1 MKCFRIEIVWGK
13 NCEKN
18 HCEKNNE
25 KAQAPGR
32 VPADSFDNRD
42 CGPPEVRHCDEEDSA
57 RRDEEGGGRGS
68 GGASRK
74 IEPGRNRG
82 GNTGSLFY
90 PQTAAYSYPKPKLI
104 QYDSGIT
111 HTRRHAMVFLPADYD
126 AAKTYPVLYLLHG
139 WGGSHRTWA
148 NKKANIILQNL
159 YYFEDV
165 PEMIVVCPNSN
176 VNAAE
181 SVEGLSFTESLEP
194 FDATPEEVVKYLK
207 PYIECHFS
215 VKKGRKNA
223 AVAGNSLGGRN
234 ALALAYK
241 YPKQFGSVGSF
252 SPSVSVEAANGTGLK
267 APLRDLNLPENK
279 HRPFDVLMLMVGRSD
294 KVCGNVSYELDRYM
308 KAQNISHDFYDTAG
322 GHETTVWQ
330 NGLYNFAKK
339 LYRK

>member
-1 MKCFRIEIVWGK
+1 MRKTTKKRRRRAAFLLILLITGIAVLKSGIVTKRIQRGETKKAVAA
-13 NCEKN
+13 EVEAL
-18 HCEKNNE
+18 HE
-25 KAQAPGR
+25 KA
-32 VPADSFDNRD
+32 NRD
-42 CGPPEVRHCDEEDSA
+42 GIVEETPDPYFI
-57 RRDEEGGGRGS
+57 
-68 GGASRK
+68 RK
-74 IEPGRNRG
+74 QPG
-82 GNTGSLFY
+82 
-90 PQTAAYSYPKPKLI
+90 YSYPKPKLI

-126 AAKTYPVLYLLHG
+126 AAE
-139 WGGSHRTWA
+139 R
-148 NKKANIILQNL
+148 
-159 YYFEDV
+159 
-165 PEMIVVCPNSN
+165 
-176 VNAAE
+176 
-181 SVEGLSFTESLEP
+181 VEGLSFTESLEP

-207 PYIECHFS
+207 PYIERHFS
-215 VKKGRKNA
+215 VKKGRKST

-267 APLRDLNLPENK
+267 APLRDLNLPKNK
-279 HRPFDVLMLMVGRSD
+279 NRPFDVLMVMVGRSD

>member
-1 MKCFRIEIVWGK
+1 MITGIAVLKSGIVTKRIQREETKKAVAA
-13 NCEKN
+13 EVEAL
-18 HCEKNNE
+18 HE
-25 KAQAPGR
+25 KA
-32 VPADSFDNRD
+32 NRD
-42 CGPPEVRHCDEEDSA
+42 GIVEETPDPYFI
-57 RRDEEGGGRGS
+57 
-68 GGASRK
+68 RK
-74 IEPGRNRG
+74 QPG
-82 GNTGSLFY
+82 
-90 PQTAAYSYPKPKLI
+90 YSYPNQKLI

-126 AAKTYPVLYLLHG
+126 AAETYPV
-139 WGGSHRTWA
+139 
-148 NKKANIILQNL
+148 
-159 YYFEDV
+159 
-165 PEMIVVCPNSN
+165 
-176 VNAAE
+176 
-181 SVEGLSFTESLEP
+181 LSFTESLEP

-207 PYIECHFS
+207 PYIERHFS
-215 VKKGRKNA
+215 VKKGRKST

-267 APLRDLNLPENK
+267 APLRDLNLPKNK
-279 HRPFDVLMLMVGRSD
+279 NRPFDVLMVMVGRSD

>member
-1 MKCFRIEIVWGK
+1 MRKTTVRKTTKKRRRRTVLLLILLITGIAVLLKSGVVAKRIQREETKKAVAA
-13 NCEKN
+13 EVEAL
-18 HCEKNNE
+18 HE
-25 KAQAPGR
+25 KA
-32 VPADSFDNRD
+32 NRD
-42 CGPPEVRHCDEEDSA
+42 GIVEATPDSYFI
-57 RRDEEGGGRGS
+57 
-68 GGASRK
+68 RK
-74 IEPGRNRG
+74 QPG
-82 GNTGSLFY
+82 
-90 PQTAAYSYPKPKLI
+90 YSYPKPKLI

-176 VNAAE
+176 VNEAE
-181 SVEGLSFTESLEP
+181 SVEGLSFAESLEP

-207 PYIECHFS
+207 PYIERHFS

-267 APLRDLNLPENK
+267 APLRDLNLPGDK
-279 HRPFDVLMLMVGRSD
+279 HHPFDVLMVMVGRSD

-308 KAQNISHDFYDTAG
+308 KAQNISHCFYDTAG
-322 GHETTVWQ
+322 GHETSVWQ
-330 NGLYNFAKK
+330 NGLYNFARK

>member
-1 MKCFRIEIVWGK
+1 MRKTTVRKTTKKRRRRAAFLLILLITGIAVLKSGIVTKRIQREETKKAVAA
-13 NCEKN
+13 EVEAL
-18 HCEKNNE
+18 HE
-25 KAQAPGR
+25 KA
-32 VPADSFDNRD
+32 NRD
-42 CGPPEVRHCDEEDSA
+42 GIVEETPDPYFI
-57 RRDEEGGGRGS
+57 
-68 GGASRK
+68 RK
-74 IEPGRNRG
+74 QPG
-82 GNTGSLFY
+82 
-90 PQTAAYSYPKPKLI
+90 YSYPKPKLI

-126 AAKTYPVLYLLHG
+126 AA
-139 WGGSHRTWA
+139 
-148 NKKANIILQNL
+148 
-159 YYFEDV
+159 
-165 PEMIVVCPNSN
+165 
-176 VNAAE
+176 E

-207 PYIECHFS
+207 PYIERHFS
-215 VKKGRKNA
+215 VKKGRKST

-267 APLRDLNLPENK
+267 APLRDLNLPKNK
-279 HRPFDVLMLMVGRSD
+279 NRPFDVLMVMVGRSD
-294 KVCGNVSYELDRYM
+294 KVCRNVSYELDRYM

>member
-1 MKCFRIEIVWGK
+1 MRKTTVRKTTKKRRRRAAFLLILLITGIAVLKSGIVTKRIQREETKKAVAA
-13 NCEKN
+13 EVEVL
-18 HCEKNNE
+18 HE
-25 KAQAPGR
+25 KA
-32 VPADSFDNRD
+32 NRD
-42 CGPPEVRHCDEEDSA
+42 GIVEETPDPYFI
-57 RRDEEGGGRGS
+57 
-68 GGASRK
+68 RK
-74 IEPGRNRG
+74 QPG
-82 GNTGSLFY
+82 
-90 PQTAAYSYPKPKLI
+90 YSYPKPKLI

-126 AAKTYPVLYLLHG
+126 AAE
-139 WGGSHRTWA
+139 R
-148 NKKANIILQNL
+148 
-159 YYFEDV
+159 
-165 PEMIVVCPNSN
+165 
-176 VNAAE
+176 
-181 SVEGLSFTESLEP
+181 VEGLSFTESLEP

-207 PYIECHFS
+207 PYIERHFS
-215 VKKGRKNA
+215 VKKGRKST

-267 APLRDLNLPENK
+267 APLRDLNLPKNK
-279 HRPFDVLMLMVGRSD
+279 NRPFDVLMVMVGRSD

-330 NGLYNFAKK
+330 NGLYNFAKE

>member
-1 MKCFRIEIVWGK
+1 MRKTTVRKTTKKRRRRAAFLLILLITGIAVLKSGIVTKRIQREETKKAVAA
-13 NCEKN
+13 EVEAL
-18 HCEKNNE
+18 HE
-25 KAQAPGR
+25 KA
-32 VPADSFDNRD
+32 NRD
-42 CGPPEVRHCDEEDSA
+42 GIVEETPDPYFI
-57 RRDEEGGGRGS
+57 
-68 GGASRK
+68 RK
-74 IEPGRNRG
+74 QPG
-82 GNTGSLFY
+82 
-90 PQTAAYSYPKPKLI
+90 YSYPKPKLI

-111 HTRRHAMVFLPADYD
+111 HTCRHAKVFLPADYD
-126 AAKTYPVLYLLHG
+126 AVE
-139 WGGSHRTWA
+139 R
-148 NKKANIILQNL
+148 
-159 YYFEDV
+159 
-165 PEMIVVCPNSN
+165 
-176 VNAAE
+176 
-181 SVEGLSFTESLEP
+181 VEGLSFTESLEP

-207 PYIECHFS
+207 PYIERHFS
-215 VKKGRKNA
+215 VKKGRKST

-267 APLRDLNLPENK
+267 APLRDLNLPKNK
-279 HRPFDVLMLMVGRSD
+279 NRPFDVLMVMVGRSD

>member
-1 MKCFRIEIVWGK
+1 MRKTTVRKTTKKRRRRAAFLLILLITGIAVLKSGIVTKRIQREETKKAVAA
-13 NCEKN
+13 EVEVL
-18 HCEKNNE
+18 HE
-25 KAQAPGR
+25 KA
-32 VPADSFDNRD
+32 NRD
-42 CGPPEVRHCDEEDSA
+42 GIVEETPDPYFI
-57 RRDEEGGGRGS
+57 
-68 GGASRK
+68 RK
-74 IEPGRNRG
+74 QPG
-82 GNTGSLFY
+82 
-90 PQTAAYSYPKPKLI
+90 YSYPKPKLI

-126 AAKTYPVLYLLHG
+126 AAKTY
-139 WGGSHRTWA
+139 
-148 NKKANIILQNL
+148 
-159 YYFEDV
+159 
-165 PEMIVVCPNSN
+165 
-176 VNAAE
+176 
-181 SVEGLSFTESLEP
+181 SVLSFTESLEP

-207 PYIECHFS
+207 PYIERHFS
-215 VKKGRKNA
+215 VKKGRKST

-267 APLRDLNLPENK
+267 APLRDLNLPKNK
-279 HRPFDVLMLMVGRSD
+279 NRPFDVLMVMVGRSD

>member
-1 MKCFRIEIVWGK
+1 MRKTTVRKTTKKRRRRAAFLLILLITGIAVLKSGIVTKRIQREETKKAVAA
-13 NCEKN
+13 EVEAL
-18 HCEKNNE
+18 HE
-25 KAQAPGR
+25 KA
-32 VPADSFDNRD
+32 NRD
-42 CGPPEVRHCDEEDSA
+42 GIVEETPDPYFI
-57 RRDEEGGGRGS
+57 
-68 GGASRK
+68 RK
-74 IEPGRNRG
+74 QPG
-82 GNTGSLFY
+82 
-90 PQTAAYSYPKPKLI
+90 YSYPKPKLI

-126 AAKTYPVLYLLHG
+126 AA
-139 WGGSHRTWA
+139 
-148 NKKANIILQNL
+148 
-159 YYFEDV
+159 
-165 PEMIVVCPNSN
+165 
-176 VNAAE
+176 E

-207 PYIECHFS
+207 PYIERHFS
-215 VKKGRKNA
+215 VKKGRKST

-267 APLRDLNLPENK
+267 APLRDLNLPKNK
-279 HRPFDVLMLMVGRSD
+279 NRPFDVLMVMVGRSD

-308 KAQNISHDFYDTAG
+308 KAQNISHNFYDTAG

>member
-1 MKCFRIEIVWGK
+1 MRKTTVRKTTKKRRRRAAFLLILLITGIAVLKSGIVTKRIQRGETKKAVAA
-13 NCEKN
+13 EVEAL
-18 HCEKNNE
+18 HE
-25 KAQAPGR
+25 KA
-32 VPADSFDNRD
+32 NRD
-42 CGPPEVRHCDEEDSA
+42 GIVEETPDPYFI
-57 RRDEEGGGRGS
+57 
-68 GGASRK
+68 RK
-74 IEPGRNRG
+74 QPG
-82 GNTGSLFY
+82 Y
-90 PQTAAYSYPKPKLI
+90 AYPKPKQI

-126 AAKTYPVLYLLHG
+126 
-139 WGGSHRTWA
+139 
-148 NKKANIILQNL
+148 
-159 YYFEDV
+159 
-165 PEMIVVCPNSN
+165 
-176 VNAAE
+176 AAE

-207 PYIECHFS
+207 PYIERHFS
-215 VKKGRKNA
+215 VKKGRKST

-252 SPSVSVEAANGTGLK
+252 SPSVSVEEANGTGLK

-279 HRPFDVLMLMVGRSD
+279 NRPFDVLMLMVGRSD

-308 KAQNISHDFYDTAG
+308 KAQNISHNFYDTAG
-322 GHETTVWQ
+322 GHETSVWQ

>member
-1 MKCFRIEIVWGK
+1 MITGIAVLKSGIVTKRIQREETKKAVAA
-13 NCEKN
+13 EVEAL
-18 HCEKNNE
+18 HE
-25 KAQAPGR
+25 KA
-32 VPADSFDNRD
+32 NRD
-42 CGPPEVRHCDEEDSA
+42 GIVEETPDPYFI
-57 RRDEEGGGRGS
+57 
-68 GGASRK
+68 RK
-74 IEPGRNRG
+74 QPG
-82 GNTGSLFY
+82 
-90 PQTAAYSYPKPKLI
+90 YSYPKPKLI

-126 AAKTYPVLYLLHG
+126 AA
-139 WGGSHRTWA
+139 
-148 NKKANIILQNL
+148 
-159 YYFEDV
+159 
-165 PEMIVVCPNSN
+165 
-176 VNAAE
+176 E

-207 PYIECHFS
+207 PYIERHFS
-215 VKKGRKNA
+215 VKKGRKST

-241 YPKQFGSVGSF
+241 YPKQFGLVGSF

-267 APLRDLNLPENK
+267 APLRDLNLPKNK
-279 HRPFDVLMLMVGRSD
+279 NRPFDVLMVMVGRSD

>member
-1 MKCFRIEIVWGK
+1 MRKTTKKRRRRAAFLLILLITGIAVLKSGIVTKRIQREETKKAVAA
-13 NCEKN
+13 EVEAL
-18 HCEKNNE
+18 HE
-25 KAQAPGR
+25 KA
-32 VPADSFDNRD
+32 NRD
-42 CGPPEVRHCDEEDSA
+42 GIVEETPDPYFI
-57 RRDEEGGGRGS
+57 
-68 GGASRK
+68 RK
-74 IEPGRNRG
+74 QPG
-82 GNTGSLFY
+82 
-90 PQTAAYSYPKPKLI
+90 YSYPKPKLI

-126 AAKTYPVLYLLHG
+126 AAE
-139 WGGSHRTWA
+139 R
-148 NKKANIILQNL
+148 
-159 YYFEDV
+159 
-165 PEMIVVCPNSN
+165 
-176 VNAAE
+176 
-181 SVEGLSFTESLEP
+181 VEGLSFTESLEP
-194 FDATPEEVVKYLK
+194 FDTTPEEVVKYLK
-207 PYIECHFS
+207 PYIERHFS
-215 VKKGRKNA
+215 VKKGRKST

-267 APLRDLNLPENK
+267 APLRDLNLPKNK
-279 HRPFDVLMLMVGRSD
+279 NRPFDVLMVMVGRSD

>member
-1 MKCFRIEIVWGK
+1 MRKTTVRKTTKKRRRRAAFLLILLITGIAVLKSGIVTKRIQREETKKAVAA
-13 NCEKN
+13 EVEAL
-18 HCEKNNE
+18 HE
-25 KAQAPGR
+25 KA
-32 VPADSFDNRD
+32 NRD
-42 CGPPEVRHCDEEDSA
+42 GIVEETPDPYFI
-57 RRDEEGGGRGS
+57 
-68 GGASRK
+68 RK
-74 IEPGRNRG
+74 QPG
-82 GNTGSLFY
+82 
-90 PQTAAYSYPKPKLI
+90 YSYPKPKLI

-126 AAKTYPVLYLLHG
+126 AA
-139 WGGSHRTWA
+139 
-148 NKKANIILQNL
+148 
-159 YYFEDV
+159 
-165 PEMIVVCPNSN
+165 
-176 VNAAE
+176 E

-207 PYIECHFS
+207 PYIERHFS
-215 VKKGRKNA
+215 VKKGRKST
-223 AVAGNSLGGRN
+223 AVAGNALGGRN

-267 APLRDLNLPENK
+267 APLRDLNLPKNK
-279 HRPFDVLMLMVGRSD
+279 NRPFDVLMVMVGRSD

>member
-1 MKCFRIEIVWGK
+1 MRKTTVRKTTKKRRRRAAFLLILLITGIAVLKSGIVTKRIQREETKKAVAA
-13 NCEKN
+13 EVEAL
-18 HCEKNNE
+18 HE
-25 KAQAPGR
+25 KA
-32 VPADSFDNRD
+32 NRD
-42 CGPPEVRHCDEEDSA
+42 GIVEETPDLYFI
-57 RRDEEGGGRGS
+57 
-68 GGASRK
+68 RK
-74 IEPGRNRG
+74 QPG
-82 GNTGSLFY
+82 
-90 PQTAAYSYPKPKLI
+90 YSYPKPKLI

-126 AAKTYPVLYLLHG
+126 AAE
-139 WGGSHRTWA
+139 R
-148 NKKANIILQNL
+148 
-159 YYFEDV
+159 
-165 PEMIVVCPNSN
+165 
-176 VNAAE
+176 
-181 SVEGLSFTESLEP
+181 VEGLSFTESLEP

-207 PYIECHFS
+207 PYIERHFS
-215 VKKGRKNA
+215 VKKGRKST

-267 APLRDLNLPENK
+267 APLRDLNLPKNK
-279 HRPFDVLMLMVGRSD
+279 NRPFDVLMVMVGRSD

>member
-1 MKCFRIEIVWGK
+1 MRKTTVRKTTKKRRRRAAFLLILLITGIAVLKSGIVTKRIQREETKKAVAA
-13 NCEKN
+13 EVEAL
-18 HCEKNNE
+18 HE
-25 KAQAPGR
+25 KA
-32 VPADSFDNRD
+32 NRD
-42 CGPPEVRHCDEEDSA
+42 GIVEETPDPYFI
-57 RRDEEGGGRGS
+57 
-68 GGASRK
+68 RK
-74 IEPGRNRG
+74 QPG
-82 GNTGSLFY
+82 
-90 PQTAAYSYPKPKLI
+90 YSYPKPKLI

-111 HTRRHAMVFLPADYD
+111 HTRRHAMVFFSADYD
-126 AAKTYPVLYLLHG
+126 
-139 WGGSHRTWA
+139 
-148 NKKANIILQNL
+148 
-159 YYFEDV
+159 
-165 PEMIVVCPNSN
+165 
-176 VNAAE
+176 AAE

-207 PYIECHFS
+207 PYIERHFS
-215 VKKGRKNA
+215 VKKGRKST

-267 APLRDLNLPENK
+267 APLRDLNLPKNK
-279 HRPFDVLMLMVGRSD
+279 NRPFDVLMVMVGRSD

-308 KAQNISHDFYDTAG
+308 KAQNISHDFNDTAG

>member
-1 MKCFRIEIVWGK
+1 MRKTTVRKTTKKRRRRAAFLLILLITGIAVLKSGIVTKRIQREETKKAVAA
-13 NCEKN
+13 EVEAL
-18 HCEKNNE
+18 HE
-25 KAQAPGR
+25 KA
-32 VPADSFDNRD
+32 NRD
-42 CGPPEVRHCDEEDSA
+42 GIVEETPDPYFI
-57 RRDEEGGGRGS
+57 
-68 GGASRK
+68 RK
-74 IEPGRNRG
+74 QPG
-82 GNTGSLFY
+82 
-90 PQTAAYSYPKPKLI
+90 YSYPKPKLI

-126 AAKTYPVLYLLHG
+126 AA
-139 WGGSHRTWA
+139 
-148 NKKANIILQNL
+148 
-159 YYFEDV
+159 
-165 PEMIVVCPNSN
+165 
-176 VNAAE
+176 E

-194 FDATPEEVVKYLK
+194 FDTTPEEVVKYLK
-207 PYIECHFS
+207 PYIERHFS
-215 VKKGRKNA
+215 VKKGRKST

-267 APLRDLNLPENK
+267 APLRDLNLPKNK
-279 HRPFDVLMLMVGRSD
+279 NRPFDVLMVMVGRSD

>member
-1 MKCFRIEIVWGK
+1 MRKTTVRKTTKKRRRRAAFLLILLITGIAVLKSGIVTKRIQRGETKKAVAA
-13 NCEKN
+13 EVEAL
-18 HCEKNNE
+18 HE
-25 KAQAPGR
+25 KA
-32 VPADSFDNRD
+32 NRD
-42 CGPPEVRHCDEEDSA
+42 GIVEETPDPYFI
-57 RRDEEGGGRGS
+57 
-68 GGASRK
+68 RK
-74 IEPGRNRG
+74 QPG
-82 GNTGSLFY
+82 
-90 PQTAAYSYPKPKLI
+90 YSYPKPKLI

-111 HTRRHAMVFLPADYD
+111 HTRRRAMVFLPADYD
-126 AAKTYPVLYLLHG
+126 
-139 WGGSHRTWA
+139 
-148 NKKANIILQNL
+148 
-159 YYFEDV
+159 
-165 PEMIVVCPNSN
+165 
-176 VNAAE
+176 AAE

-207 PYIECHFS
+207 PYIERNFS
-215 VKKGRKNA
+215 VKKGRKST

-267 APLRDLNLPENK
+267 APLRDLNLPKNK
-279 HRPFDVLMLMVGRSD
+279 NRPFDVLMVMVGRSD

>member
-1 MKCFRIEIVWGK
+1 MRKTTVRKTTKKRRRRAAFLLILLITGIAVLKSGIVTKRIQREETKKAVAA
-13 NCEKN
+13 EVEAL
-18 HCEKNNE
+18 HE
-25 KAQAPGR
+25 KA
-32 VPADSFDNRD
+32 NRD
-42 CGPPEVRHCDEEDSA
+42 GIVEETPDPYFI
-57 RRDEEGGGRGS
+57 
-68 GGASRK
+68 RK
-74 IEPGRNRG
+74 QPG
-82 GNTGSLFY
+82 
-90 PQTAAYSYPKPKLI
+90 YSYPKPKLI

-126 AAKTYPVLYLLHG
+126 AA
-139 WGGSHRTWA
+139 
-148 NKKANIILQNL
+148 
-159 YYFEDV
+159 
-165 PEMIVVCPNSN
+165 
-176 VNAAE
+176 E

-207 PYIECHFS
+207 PYIERHFS
-215 VKKGRKNA
+215 VKKGRKST

-234 ALALAYK
+234 ALVLAYK

-267 APLRDLNLPENK
+267 APLRDLNLPKNK
-279 HRPFDVLMLMVGRSD
+279 NRPFDVLMVMVGRSD

>member
-1 MKCFRIEIVWGK
+1 MRKTTVRKTTKKRRRRAAFLLILLITGIAVLKSGIVTKRIQRGETKKAVAA
-13 NCEKN
+13 EVEAL
-18 HCEKNNE
+18 HE
-25 KAQAPGR
+25 KA
-32 VPADSFDNRD
+32 NRD
-42 CGPPEVRHCDEEDSA
+42 GIVEETPDPYFI
-57 RRDEEGGGRGS
+57 
-68 GGASRK
+68 RK
-74 IEPGRNRG
+74 QPG
-82 GNTGSLFY
+82 
-90 PQTAAYSYPKPKLI
+90 YSYPKPKLI

-111 HTRRHAMVFLPADYD
+111 HTCRHAMVFLPADYD
-126 AAKTYPVLYLLHG
+126 
-139 WGGSHRTWA
+139 
-148 NKKANIILQNL
+148 
-159 YYFEDV
+159 
-165 PEMIVVCPNSN
+165 
-176 VNAAE
+176 AAE

-207 PYIECHFS
+207 PYIERHFS
-215 VKKGRKNA
+215 VKKGRKST

-267 APLRDLNLPENK
+267 APLRDLNLPKNK
-279 HRPFDVLMLMVGRSD
+279 NRPFDVLMVMVGRSD

>member
-1 MKCFRIEIVWGK
+1 MITGIAVLKSGIVTKRIQREETKKAVAA
-13 NCEKN
+13 EVEAL
-18 HCEKNNE
+18 HE
-25 KAQAPGR
+25 KA
-32 VPADSFDNRD
+32 NRD
-42 CGPPEVRHCDEEDSA
+42 GIVEETPDPYFI
-57 RRDEEGGGRGS
+57 
-68 GGASRK
+68 RK
-74 IEPGRNRG
+74 QPG
-82 GNTGSLFY
+82 
-90 PQTAAYSYPKPKLI
+90 YSYPNQKLI

-126 AAKTYPVLYLLHG
+126 AAE
-139 WGGSHRTWA
+139 R
-148 NKKANIILQNL
+148 
-159 YYFEDV
+159 
-165 PEMIVVCPNSN
+165 
-176 VNAAE
+176 
-181 SVEGLSFTESLEP
+181 VEGLSFTESLEP

-207 PYIECHFS
+207 PYIERHFS
-215 VKKGRKNA
+215 VKKGRKST

-267 APLRDLNLPENK
+267 APLRDLNLPKNK
-279 HRPFDVLMLMVGRSD
+279 NRPFDVLMVMVGRSD
-294 KVCGNVSYELDRYM
+294 KVCRNVSYELDRYM

>member
-1 MKCFRIEIVWGK
+1 MRKTTVRKTTKKRRRRAAFLLILLITGIAVLKSGIVTKRIQRGETKKAVAA
-13 NCEKN
+13 EVEAL
-18 HCEKNNE
+18 HE
-25 KAQAPGR
+25 KA
-32 VPADSFDNRD
+32 NRD
-42 CGPPEVRHCDEEDSA
+42 GIVEETPDPYFI
-57 RRDEEGGGRGS
+57 
-68 GGASRK
+68 RK
-74 IEPGRNRG
+74 QPG
-82 GNTGSLFY
+82 
-90 PQTAAYSYPKPKLI
+90 YSYPKPKLI

-126 AAKTYPVLYLLHG
+126 AA
-139 WGGSHRTWA
+139 
-148 NKKANIILQNL
+148 
-159 YYFEDV
+159 
-165 PEMIVVCPNSN
+165 
-176 VNAAE
+176 E

-207 PYIECHFS
+207 PYIERHFS
-215 VKKGRKNA
+215 VKKGRKST

-267 APLRDLNLPENK
+267 APLRDLNLPKNK
-279 HRPFDVLMLMVGRSD
+279 NRPFDVLMVMVGRSD

>member
-1 MKCFRIEIVWGK
+1 MRKTTVRKTTKKRRRRAAFLLILLITGIAVLKSGIVTKRIQREETKKAVAA
-13 NCEKN
+13 EVEAL
-18 HCEKNNE
+18 HE
-25 KAQAPGR
+25 KA
-32 VPADSFDNRD
+32 NRD
-42 CGPPEVRHCDEEDSA
+42 GIVEETPDPYFI
-57 RRDEEGGGRGS
+57 
-68 GGASRK
+68 RK
-74 IEPGRNRG
+74 QPG
-82 GNTGSLFY
+82 
-90 PQTAAYSYPKPKLI
+90 YSYLKPKLI

-111 HTRRHAMVFLPADYD
+111 HTCRHAMVFLPADYD
-126 AAKTYPVLYLLHG
+126 
-139 WGGSHRTWA
+139 
-148 NKKANIILQNL
+148 
-159 YYFEDV
+159 
-165 PEMIVVCPNSN
+165 
-176 VNAAE
+176 AAE

-207 PYIECHFS
+207 PYIERHFS
-215 VKKGRKNA
+215 VKKGRKST

-267 APLRDLNLPENK
+267 APLRDLNLPKNK
-279 HRPFDVLMLMVGRSD
+279 NRPFDVLMVMVGRSD

>member
-1 MKCFRIEIVWGK
+1 MRKTTVRKTTKKRRRRAAFLLILLITGIAVLKSGIVTKRIQREETKKAVAA
-13 NCEKN
+13 EVEAL
-18 HCEKNNE
+18 HE
-25 KAQAPGR
+25 KA
-32 VPADSFDNRD
+32 NRD
-42 CGPPEVRHCDEEDSA
+42 GIVEETPDPYFI
-57 RRDEEGGGRGS
+57 
-68 GGASRK
+68 RK
-74 IEPGRNRG
+74 QPG
-82 GNTGSLFY
+82 
-90 PQTAAYSYPKPKLI
+90 YSYSKPKLI

-126 AAKTYPVLYLLHG
+126 AAE
-139 WGGSHRTWA
+139 R
-148 NKKANIILQNL
+148 
-159 YYFEDV
+159 
-165 PEMIVVCPNSN
+165 
-176 VNAAE
+176 
-181 SVEGLSFTESLEP
+181 VEGLSFTESLEP

-207 PYIECHFS
+207 PYIERHFS
-215 VKKGRKNA
+215 VKKGRKST

-267 APLRDLNLPENK
+267 APLRDLNLPKNK
-279 HRPFDVLMLMVGRSD
+279 NRPFDVLMVMVGRSD

>member
-1 MKCFRIEIVWGK
+1 MRKTTVRKTTKKRRRRVAFLLILLITGIAVLKSGIVTKRIQREETKKAVAA
-13 NCEKN
+13 EVEVL
-18 HCEKNNE
+18 HE
-25 KAQAPGR
+25 KA
-32 VPADSFDNRD
+32 NRD
-42 CGPPEVRHCDEEDSA
+42 GIVEETPDPYFI
-57 RRDEEGGGRGS
+57 
-68 GGASRK
+68 RK
-74 IEPGRNRG
+74 QPG
-82 GNTGSLFY
+82 
-90 PQTAAYSYPKPKLI
+90 YSYPKPKLI

-126 AAKTYPVLYLLHG
+126 AA
-139 WGGSHRTWA
+139 
-148 NKKANIILQNL
+148 
-159 YYFEDV
+159 
-165 PEMIVVCPNSN
+165 
-176 VNAAE
+176 E

-207 PYIECHFS
+207 PYIERHFS
-215 VKKGRKNA
+215 VKKGRKST

-267 APLRDLNLPENK
+267 APLRDLNLPKNK
-279 HRPFDVLMLMVGRSD
+279 NRPFDVLMVMVGRSD

>member
-1 MKCFRIEIVWGK
+1 MRKTTVRKTTKKRRRRAAFLLILLITGIAVLKSGIVTKRIQREETKKAVAA
-13 NCEKN
+13 EVEVL
-18 HCEKNNE
+18 HE
-25 KAQAPGR
+25 KA
-32 VPADSFDNRD
+32 NRD
-42 CGPPEVRHCDEEDSA
+42 GIVEETPDPYFI
-57 RRDEEGGGRGS
+57 
-68 GGASRK
+68 RK
-74 IEPGRNRG
+74 QPG
-82 GNTGSLFY
+82 
-90 PQTAAYSYPKPKLI
+90 YSYPKPKLI

-111 HTRRHAMVFLPADYD
+111 HTRRHAMVFFSADYD
-126 AAKTYPVLYLLHG
+126 
-139 WGGSHRTWA
+139 
-148 NKKANIILQNL
+148 
-159 YYFEDV
+159 
-165 PEMIVVCPNSN
+165 
-176 VNAAE
+176 AAE

-207 PYIECHFS
+207 PYIERHFS
-215 VKKGRKNA
+215 VKKGRKST

-267 APLRDLNLPENK
+267 APLRDLNLPKNK
-279 HRPFDVLMLMVGRSD
+279 NRPFDVLMVMVGRSD

>member
-1 MKCFRIEIVWGK
+1 MRKTTVRKTTKKRRRRAAFLLILLITGIAVLKSGIVTKRIQREETKKAVAA
-13 NCEKN
+13 EVEAL
-18 HCEKNNE
+18 HE
-25 KAQAPGR
+25 KA
-32 VPADSFDNRD
+32 NRD
-42 CGPPEVRHCDEEDSA
+42 GIVEETPDPYFI
-57 RRDEEGGGRGS
+57 
-68 GGASRK
+68 RK
-74 IEPGRNRG
+74 QPG
-82 GNTGSLFY
+82 
-90 PQTAAYSYPKPKLI
+90 YSYPKPKLI

-111 HTRRHAMVFLPADYD
+111 HTCRHAMVFLPADYD
-126 AAKTYPVLYLLHG
+126 
-139 WGGSHRTWA
+139 
-148 NKKANIILQNL
+148 
-159 YYFEDV
+159 
-165 PEMIVVCPNSN
+165 
-176 VNAAE
+176 AAE

-207 PYIECHFS
+207 PYIERHFS
-215 VKKGRKNA
+215 VKKGRKST

-267 APLRDLNLPENK
+267 APLRDLNLPKNK
-279 HRPFDVLMLMVGRSD
+279 NRPFDVLMVMVGRSD
-294 KVCGNVSYELDRYM
+294 KVCRNVSYELDRYM

>member
-1 MKCFRIEIVWGK
+1 MRKTTVRKTTKKRRRRAAFLLILLITGIAVLKSGIVTKRIQREETKKAVAA
-13 NCEKN
+13 EVEAL
-18 HCEKNNE
+18 HE
-25 KAQAPGR
+25 KA
-32 VPADSFDNRD
+32 NRD
-42 CGPPEVRHCDEEDSA
+42 GIVEETPDPYFI
-57 RRDEEGGGRGS
+57 
-68 GGASRK
+68 RK
-74 IEPGRNRG
+74 QPG
-82 GNTGSLFY
+82 
-90 PQTAAYSYPKPKLI
+90 YSYPKPKLI

-126 AAKTYPVLYLLHG
+126 AAE
-139 WGGSHRTWA
+139 R
-148 NKKANIILQNL
+148 
-159 YYFEDV
+159 
-165 PEMIVVCPNSN
+165 
-176 VNAAE
+176 
-181 SVEGLSFTESLEP
+181 VEGLSFTESLEP
-194 FDATPEEVVKYLK
+194 FDTTPEEVVKYLK
-207 PYIECHFS
+207 PYIERHFS
-215 VKKGRKNA
+215 VKKGRKST

-267 APLRDLNLPENK
+267 APLRDLNLPKNK
-279 HRPFDVLMLMVGRSD
+279 NRPFDVLMVMVGRSD

>member
-1 MKCFRIEIVWGK
+1 MRKTTVRKTTKKRRRRAAFLLILLITGIAVLKSGIVTKRIQREETKKAVAA
-13 NCEKN
+13 EVEAL
-18 HCEKNNE
+18 HE
-25 KAQAPGR
+25 KA
-32 VPADSFDNRD
+32 NRD
-42 CGPPEVRHCDEEDSA
+42 GIVEETPDPYFI
-57 RRDEEGGGRGS
+57 
-68 GGASRK
+68 RK
-74 IEPGRNRG
+74 QPG
-82 GNTGSLFY
+82 
-90 PQTAAYSYPKPKLI
+90 YSYPNQKLI

-126 AAKTYPVLYLLHG
+126 
-139 WGGSHRTWA
+139 
-148 NKKANIILQNL
+148 
-159 YYFEDV
+159 
-165 PEMIVVCPNSN
+165 
-176 VNAAE
+176 AAE

-207 PYIECHFS
+207 PYIERHFS
-215 VKKGRKNA
+215 VKKGRKST

-267 APLRDLNLPENK
+267 APLRDLNLPKNK
-279 HRPFDVLMLMVGRSD
+279 NRPFDVLMVMVGRSD

>member
-1 MKCFRIEIVWGK
+1 MRKTTVRKTTKKRRRRAAFLLILLITGIAVLKSGIVTKRIQRGETKKAVAA
-13 NCEKN
+13 EVEAL
-18 HCEKNNE
+18 HE
-25 KAQAPGR
+25 KA
-32 VPADSFDNRD
+32 NRD
-42 CGPPEVRHCDEEDSA
+42 GIVEETPDPYFI
-57 RRDEEGGGRGS
+57 
-68 GGASRK
+68 RK
-74 IEPGRNRG
+74 QPG
-82 GNTGSLFY
+82 
-90 PQTAAYSYPKPKLI
+90 YSYPKPKLI

-126 AAKTYPVLYLLHG
+126 AA
-139 WGGSHRTWA
+139 
-148 NKKANIILQNL
+148 
-159 YYFEDV
+159 
-165 PEMIVVCPNSN
+165 
-176 VNAAE
+176 E

-207 PYIECHFS
+207 PYIERHFS
-215 VKKGRKNA
+215 VKKGRKST

-241 YPKQFGSVGSF
+241 YPKQFGSAGSF

-267 APLRDLNLPENK
+267 APLRDLNLPKNK
-279 HRPFDVLMLMVGRSD
+279 NRPFDVLMVMVGRSD

>member
-1 MKCFRIEIVWGK
+1 MRKTTVRKTTKKRRRRAAFLLILLITGIAVLKSGIVTKRIQREETKKAVAA
-13 NCEKN
+13 EVEAL
-18 HCEKNNE
+18 HE
-25 KAQAPGR
+25 KA
-32 VPADSFDNRD
+32 NRD
-42 CGPPEVRHCDEEDSA
+42 GIVEETPDPYFI
-57 RRDEEGGGRGS
+57 
-68 GGASRK
+68 RK
-74 IEPGRNRG
+74 QPG
-82 GNTGSLFY
+82 
-90 PQTAAYSYPKPKLI
+90 YSYPKPKLI

-111 HTRRHAMVFLPADYD
+111 HTRRRAMVFLPADYD
-126 AAKTYPVLYLLHG
+126 
-139 WGGSHRTWA
+139 
-148 NKKANIILQNL
+148 
-159 YYFEDV
+159 
-165 PEMIVVCPNSN
+165 
-176 VNAAE
+176 AAE

-207 PYIECHFS
+207 PYIERHFS
-215 VKKGRKNA
+215 VKKGRKST

-267 APLRDLNLPENK
+267 APLRDLNLPKNK
-279 HRPFDVLMLMVGRSD
+279 NRPFDVLMVMVGRSD
-294 KVCGNVSYELDRYM
+294 KVCRNVSYELDRYM

>member
-1 MKCFRIEIVWGK
+1 MRGTTKKRRRRALLLLILLITGVAVLLMSGIVTKRIQREETKKAVTA
-13 NCEKN
+13 EVEAL
-18 HCEKNNE
+18 HE
-25 KAQAPGR
+25 KA
-32 VPADSFDNRD
+32 NRD
-42 CGPPEVRHCDEEDSA
+42 GIVEETPDSYFI
-57 RRDEEGGGRGS
+57 
-68 GGASRK
+68 RK
-74 IEPGRNRG
+74 QPG
-82 GNTGSLFY
+82 
-90 PQTAAYSYPKPKLI
+90 YSYPKPKLI

-176 VNAAE
+176 VNAA
-181 SVEGLSFTESLEP
+181 
-194 FDATPEEVVKYLK
+194 
-207 PYIECHFS
+207 
-215 VKKGRKNA
+215 
-223 AVAGNSLGGRN
+223 VAGNSLGGRN

-267 APLRDLNLPENK
+267 APLRDLNLPEDK
-279 HRPFDVLMLMVGRSD
+279 HHPFEVLMLMVGRSD

-322 GHETTVWQ
+322 GHETSVWQ
-330 NGLYNFAKK
+330 NGLYNFARK
-339 LYRK
+339 L